1 MSRRLDCE
9 LGRSIASVTTTRLRA
24 RIGKLAK
31 GMRSRLRAV
40 TNLGLRLLHFYFCWR
55 YWFGGAKVVHVAFD
69 AVRVHGLSRMMGFI
83 TLLGGMGVRLPP
95 QARANLSGRRAGTLE
110 PVGGRAPGSKKTT
123 GFFSKTFI
131 TISFYWGLRPQ

>member
-1 MSRRLDCE
+1 MSSGEVL
-9 LGRSIASVTTTRLRA
+9 ASVTTTRVRA

-40 TNLGLRLLHFYFCWR
+40 TNLGLRLLQFLVCLR

-83 TLLGGMGVRLPP
+83 TLLGGMGVRLPS
-95 QARANLSGRRAGTLE
+95 QAWANLSDRRAGT
-110 PVGGRAPGSKKTT
+110 T
-123 GFFSKTFI
+123 GFLVKRLAQKVFMRDLDHKKLF
-131 TISFYWGLRPQ
+131 